1 MRGGVRYDGSRCLLF
16 VPVYSELF
24 KLDLV
29 NSDVSAQLLC

>member
-1 MRGGVRYDGSRCLLF
+1 MRSGICYDGSRCLL
-16 VPVYSELF
+16 VVLVYSELF